1 MSNVN
6 VKEFLVPL
14 LPFHNVT
21 VGKKY
26 PVIHRD
32 KDMCLIKD
40 DIGSDANWWIS
51 PGEFELVEEVN
62 VPVRTYEMK
71 LEGPVYKA
79 KREMKFSDKPGSAVV
94 TYDTGETFHISR
106 LTSVEVF
113 KNDDDVLIDVTRTYT
128 KDGLLFQQRV
138 GIPVEKFVKLVW
150 NSPGSEE
157 VVAQEVL
164 VTYDKEKGTLVYGMS
179 FYADVI
185 DFT

>member
-1 MSNVN
+1 MTQEY
-6 VKEFLVPL
+6 VKCLIDL
-14 LPFHNVT
+14 DNVT
-21 VGKKY
+21 NGKVY
-26 PVIHRD
+26 PVFERQDDTIWIVGDNGSHEVWW
-32 KDMCLIKD
+32 LID
-40 DIGSDANWWIS
+40 
-51 PGEFELVEEVN
+51 GEFELVDA
-62 VPVRTYEMK
+62 PAP
-71 LEGPVYKA
+71 LKA
-79 KREMKFSDKPGSAVV
+79 PRQMKFSDKPGSAVV

-138 GIPVEKFVKLVW
+138 GIPVDKFVKLVW

-157 VVAQEVL
+157 VVAQKVL
-164 VTYDKEKGTLVYGMS
+164 VTYNKEKGTLVYGMS